1 MALDKLYLHI
11 PDKKQMLLEHPKYR
25 LKLERKKVLK
35 ISVMKIK
42 NIDDPEAI
50 LRRAVLINNTLK
62 AIQSSMREKKEIT
75 VEDNYRNTIYGIT
88 EDMCS
93 YRKSFKNKI
102 DFLSEIDLVPVSN
115 IVNRQ
120 NNDNKNYLSYSLWH

>member
-25 LKLERKKVLK
+25 IKLERKKVLK

-62 AIQSSMREKKEIT
+62 AIQSSLREKKEVIT
-75 VEDNYRNTIYGIT
+75 VESCGNTFHGST
-88 EDMCS
+88 QETCS
-93 YRKSFKNKI
+93 YNKSIKNKI

-115 IVNRQ
+115 INYEE
-120 NNDNKNYLSYSLWH
+120 NNNTMKSS